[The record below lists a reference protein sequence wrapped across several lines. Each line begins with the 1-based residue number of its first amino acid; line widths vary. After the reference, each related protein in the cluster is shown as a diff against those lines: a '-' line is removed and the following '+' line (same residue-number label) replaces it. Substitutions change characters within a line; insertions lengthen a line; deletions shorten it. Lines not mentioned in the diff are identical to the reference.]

1 MYFLVNMVNV
11 SPPKSLTR
19 QPKTLQ
25 VHMSHGVK
33 GTEQYFVNLGEGQSQ
48 VMFFLKNSF
57 PP

>member
-1 MYFLVNMVNV
+1 
-11 SPPKSLTR
+11 
-19 QPKTLQ
+19 
-25 VHMSHGVK
+25 MSHGVK